1 MSAQSVIR
9 FSRPFRKNWITN
21 VQRRNDEDDTHCPI
35 CSRPNDDFDFS
46 NPPARNLG
54 DDRERGASGRD
65 NSSRQYHNRPRRLV
79 LPKP

>member
-1 MSAQSVIR
+1 MCR
-9 FSRPFRKNWITN
+9 RLE
-21 VQRRNDEDDTHCPI
+21 RRNDEDDNHCLI
-35 CSRPNDDFDFS
+35 RSRHHDDCDCS

-54 DDRERGASGRD
+54 DDRERGANGRD